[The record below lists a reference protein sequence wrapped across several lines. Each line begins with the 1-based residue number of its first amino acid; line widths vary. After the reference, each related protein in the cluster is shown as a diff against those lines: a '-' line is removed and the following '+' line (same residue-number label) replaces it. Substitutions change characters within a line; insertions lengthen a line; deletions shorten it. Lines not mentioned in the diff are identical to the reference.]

1 MSEKLLE
8 RILENYG
15 KGDFE
20 SEIISARK
28 EYFALMSDLR
38 DDDPLFERLTQCFL
52 YWFALDRPLDG
63 DVHSPLQRFVKESEL
78 SEQEHGLC
86 ESMAASVR
94 SLFEVLKFEE
104 DGVTLR
110 DLFNLEV
117 VHVRERRHLAGLK
130 KGDILETRL
139 LPRPEM
145 LVFAPGAFILH
156 PRSAGKSIRM
166 VVERSRL
173 KGHPKVQD
181 LIVKLEAL
189 TFRYVDRYRERVP
202 VEKVFGELEEKQI

>member
-1 MSEKLLE
+1 MAEKLLE
-8 RILENYG
+8 RILERYG

-28 EYFALMSDLR
+28 EYFSSMSDLR

-52 YWFALDRPLDG
+52 YWFVIDRPMDG
-63 DVHSPLQRFVKESEL
+63 DVHSPLQRFVKDSEL
-78 SEQEHGLC
+78 TKEQLRMC
-86 ESMAASVR
+86 ESMAAGIR
-94 SLFEVLKFEE
+94 SLFEVLKLDEE
-104 DGVTLR
+104 GVTLK
-110 DLFNLEV
+110 DLFSLEI

-139 LPRPEM
+139 FPHSDM

-156 PRSAGKSIRM
+156 PRAAGQTIRSM
-166 VVERSRL
+166 IERIRTTGKPTTEEFIL
-173 KGHPKVQD
+173 
-181 LIVKLEAL
+181 KLEAL

-202 VEKVFGELEEKQI
+202 VEKVFAELDVN